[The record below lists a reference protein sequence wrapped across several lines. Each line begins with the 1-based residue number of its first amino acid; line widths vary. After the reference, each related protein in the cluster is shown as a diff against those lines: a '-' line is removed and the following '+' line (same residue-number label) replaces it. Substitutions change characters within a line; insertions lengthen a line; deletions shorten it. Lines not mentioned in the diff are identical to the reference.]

1 MTGAAAATIGVA
13 LDAVLGEPPARWHP
27 VARFGALMMRV
38 ERATYAPTRARGVTH
53 LAVGVAV
60 AAGTG
65 AALRRIIGRGPAAAV
80 AVALCSAGRMLDRE
94 ALAVVGLIPDG
105 GGVELGPARQRLR
118 GLVGRDTST
127 LDAAGISRAVIESV
141 AENGV
146 DAVTATV
153 WWAAVGGAPAALTHR
168 AINTLDAMVGH
179 REPRYAQFGWASA
192 RLDDAVNY
200 VPARLT
206 ALAIAAARPR
216 RAGAIWRTVRRDA
229 GRHPSP
235 NGGVVE
241 AAFAAALGVQLGG
254 TNRYGDHVEDR
265 GTLGDGR
272 PPVLADVAAAV
283 RLRREATA
291 VLCIVTL
298 LAAAGTGDVRA
309 RIGAWASPVR
319 QGRNQVARR
328 RRR

>member
-1 MTGAAAATIGVA
+1 MTSAAAATLGVA
-13 LDAVLGEPPARWHP
+13 LDAVFGEPPTRWHP
-27 VARFGALMMRV
+27 VARFGTLMERV
-38 ERATYAPTRARGVTH
+38 ERVTYADTRARGVAH

-65 AALRRIIGRGPAAAV
+65 VALRRIIGPGPAAA
-80 AVALCSAGRMLDRE
+80 ASAALCSAGRMLDRE

-105 GGVELGPARQRLR
+105 GSAGLGPARQRLR

-179 REPRYAQFGWASA
+179 REPRYARFGWASA

-272 PPVLADVAAAV
+272 PPGLADVAAAV

-291 VLCIVTL
+291 VLCLVTL
-298 LAAAGTGDVRA
+298 LAAGGTGDVRA
-309 RIGAWASPVR
+309 RIGPWTAPLR
-319 QGRNQVARR
+319 RGRGHVARR